1 MTRAEKAKEY
11 FKEGYNCCQAVVLA
25 FCDTVDIDEKTALLI
40 ASSFGGGVGR
50 LKQICGAVSGMCIIL
65 GLKQGYISP
74 KANDEKMAHYADIR
88 KLAGEFEERNGSY
101 ICEKLLDSGKKPCAE
116 LVYDAAEILDAM
128 IG

>member
-1 MTRAEKAKEY
+1 MTRAEKAKNY

-25 FCDTVDIDEKTALLI
+25 FCDTVDIDEHTALLI

-65 GLKQGYISP
+65 GLKQGYVSP
-74 KANDEKMAHYADIR
+74 KASDEKMAHYENIR
-88 KLAGEFEERNGSY
+88 KLAHEFEERNGSY
-101 ICEKLLDSGKKPCAE
+101 ICEKLLAGGKKPCAE
-116 LVYDAAEILDAM
+116 LVYDAAEILEKM

>member
-11 FKEGYNCCQAVVLA
+11 FKNGYNCCQAVVLA
-25 FCDTVDIDEKTALLI
+25 FCDAVDVDEKTALLI

-50 LKQICGAVSGMCIIL
+50 LRQICGAVSGMAIIL
-65 GLKQGYISP
+65 GLKQGYIDP
-74 KANDEKMAHYADIR
+74 KASDEKMSHYADIR
-88 KLAGEFEERNGSY
+88 KLAEEFEKINGSY

-116 LVYDAAEILDAM
+116 LVYDAAELLDKM

>member
-74 KANDEKMAHYADIR
+74 KATDEKMAHYADIR
-88 KLAGEFEERNGSY
+88 KLVGEFEERNGSF
-101 ICEKLLDSGKKPCAE
+101 ICEKLIADGKKPCAE
-116 LVYDAAEILDAM
+116 LVYDAAEILEKM